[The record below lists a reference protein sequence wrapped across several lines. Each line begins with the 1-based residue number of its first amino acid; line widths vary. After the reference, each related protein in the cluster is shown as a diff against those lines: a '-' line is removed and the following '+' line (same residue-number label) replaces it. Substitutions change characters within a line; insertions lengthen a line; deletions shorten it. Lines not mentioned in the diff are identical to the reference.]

1 MKKPTIGKTQR
12 SYQRKKKEKK
22 TAPPPPPPDDPRP
35 PGGAAKAKAKAKTI
49 KDTGMLKKPAQKAK
63 MPEVVVD
70 TGARSSNSKPVL
82 PIATV
87 PVSVPSRKR
96 KASAPEEERRGKKR
110 RVMTQRFA
118 LA

>member
-1 MKKPTIGKTQR
+1 
-12 SYQRKKKEKK
+12 
-22 TAPPPPPPDDPRP
+22 
-35 PGGAAKAKAKAKTI
+35 
-49 KDTGMLKKPAQKAK
+49 MLKKPTQKAK

-70 TGARSSNSKPVL
+70 TGARSSTSKRPEL